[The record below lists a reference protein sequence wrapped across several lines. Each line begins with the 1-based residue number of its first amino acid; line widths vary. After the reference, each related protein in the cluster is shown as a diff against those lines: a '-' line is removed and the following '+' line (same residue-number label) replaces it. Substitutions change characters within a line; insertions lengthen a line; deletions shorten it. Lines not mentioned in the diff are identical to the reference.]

1 MTPTRKPYS
10 IVLASASPRRQELL
24 RSLGIDFSVCV
35 IKDIAENYP
44 EHLQGAE
51 IPLFLAERKAEA
63 YRDRLEAD
71 TLLITADTIVSV
83 DGCTLGKPTDAEDA
97 HRMLRLLSG
106 KTHQVHTGVCL
117 RTVTKQMSFSRTTDV
132 TFAPLSDTE
141 IDHYVAS
148 GSALDKAGA
157 YGIQDWIGH
166 IAVTG
171 IQGSFFNVM
180 GLPVQALWQALKK
193 F

>member
-83 DGCTLGKPTDAEDA
+83 DGCTLGKPADAEDA

-132 TFAPLSDTE
+132 TFSPLSDTE

-171 IQGSFFNVM
+171 IRGSFFNVM
-180 GLPVQALWQALKK
+180 GLPVQALWQALKE